1 MKSKD
6 GVEIKTEFVD
16 KEGQI
21 MLLKLSGFIDQSNV
35 HLLEKT
41 IMNGLDSEC
50 YKLIF
55 DLGDLVYMSSAG
67 WGVLVGE
74 IKRFRQLGGDLKL
87 VNMSSELYEVYQMLE
102 FYHII
107 DEYSSLTDA
116 VESFSKNNK
125 PKSKSQKTTLS
136 VSTNNKETLNKKAK
150 ETGTSEVDSVEKE
163 TDLDNKDKETKKKG
177 NSNGRKKN
185 SKSAKKDSK
194 ISKKESEIN
203 EPNDLTLNTEVEE
216 MPTDQNGIVEKEIEF
231 GDESPNNELS
241 EVDTGEQRID
251 FNPMT
256 IERSVDFKKLPVTE
270 KIRTIVA
277 RFPHFSNRQIR
288 KVLRHEDFG
297 HVKIG
302 YFKLRKVLRELELDT
317 KEKRYRYYRSC

>member
-41 IMNGLDSEC
+41 ITNGLDSEC

-125 PKSKSQKTTLS
+125 PKSKGQKTTLS
-136 VSTNNKETLNKKAK
+136 VSTDNKETLSKNAKDTGDSKPDPIEKKR
-150 ETGTSEVDSVEKE
+150 
-163 TDLDNKDKETKKKG
+163 DLDHREKDPKKRG
-177 NSNGRKKN
+177 NSNGRKKS
-185 SKSAKKDSK
+185 SKSAKKGSRT
-194 ISKKESEIN
+194 SKKESKIN
-203 EPNDLTLNTEVEE
+203 ESNGLTSKAEVKEI
-216 MPTDQNGIVEKEIEF
+216 PTDQNGIVEKEIEID
-231 GDESPNNELS
+231 DEILDNELA
-241 EVDTGEQRID
+241 EVDTREERID

-277 RFPHFSNRQIR
+277 RFPHFSNRQIK
-288 KVLRHEDFG
+288 KVLKHEDFG
-297 HVKIG
+297 NVKIG
-302 YFKLRKVLRELELDT
+302 YFKLRKILRELELDT